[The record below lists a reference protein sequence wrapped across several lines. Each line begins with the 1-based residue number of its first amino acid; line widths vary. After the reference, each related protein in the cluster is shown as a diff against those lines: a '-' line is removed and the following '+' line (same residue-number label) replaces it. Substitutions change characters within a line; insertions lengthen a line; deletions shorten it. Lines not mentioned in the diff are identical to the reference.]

1 MSLSRSFRAMSFT
14 CGLVFAALP
23 GAAQAAP
30 CEGIECSDEEAAASD
45 ATAVEG
51 ASARSSSPR
60 TVNVSGLV
68 PLKELNQRPYRK
80 AWLGDLRFHA
90 ADVGLSIT
98 SLSVS
103 GQVAGSFFDGLSQRA
118 TLEQIDGTLT
128 YGGVWAGYYQPLFGY
143 TPNFSVGLF
152 PAIHL
157 GIGASYSGNSS
168 SALSELRDGGKLGK
182 LLRVP
187 VFASARLGGRASRY
201 ADWDLSL
208 GAGVGVELVSF
219 ATGEPVSA
227 SSTYLAPVARVEAA
241 YGFAHVFAEVALAA
255 HDDFAS
261 PQDPVRLSYQQKSF
275 GLGVLFKAAA
285 DD

>member
-1 MSLSRSFRAMSFT
+1 MPLSCSWRVFSFIG
-14 CGLVFAALP
+14 GLVVALP

-30 CEGIECSDEEAAASD
+30 CQGIECSDEEAAVSD
-45 ATAVEG
+45 ASADEAG
-51 ASARSSSPR
+51 AAEMAAQRS
-60 TVNVSGLV
+60 VNVSGLV
-68 PLKELNQRPYRK
+68 PLKELNQRPYSK

-90 ADVGLSIT
+90 LDVGLSVT

-103 GQVAGSFFDGLSQRA
+103 GNVAGSFFDGTAQQA
-118 TLEQIDGTLT
+118 TLEEIDGTLT

-152 PAIHL
+152 PAIHVGL
-157 GIGASYSGNSS
+157 GASYSGNSS

-187 VFASARLGGRASRY
+187 VLASARLGGRASRY
-201 ADWDLSL
+201 ADWDWSL
-208 GAGVGVELVSF
+208 GAGLGVELVSF
-219 ATGEPVSA
+219 STGEPVSA
-227 SSTYLAPVARVEAA
+227 SSTYVSPVARVEAA
-241 YGFAHVFAEVALAA
+241 YGFVHVFAEAALTA

-261 PQDPVRLSYQQKSF
+261 PQDPVRLSYRQKSF
-275 GLGVLFKAAA
+275 GLGFLFKAAP

>member
-1 MSLSRSFRAMSFT
+1 MPLSRWLRACSFMG
-14 CGLVFAALP
+14 GLVVALP
-23 GAAQAAP
+23 GVAEAAP
-30 CEGIECSDEEAAASD
+30 CEGIECSDEEAAVED
-45 ATAVEG
+45 AG
-51 ASARSSSPR
+51 ANDAAAADTSAPRS
-60 TVNVSGLV
+60 VNVSGLV
-68 PLKELNQRPYRK
+68 PLKELNQRPYSK

-90 ADVGLSIT
+90 MDIGLSVT

-103 GQVAGSFFDGLSQRA
+103 GNVAGSFFDGTAQRA
-118 TLEQIDGTLT
+118 TLEQIDGRLT

-157 GIGASYSGNSS
+157 GLGASYSGNSS
-168 SALSELRDGGKLGK
+168 SALSGLRDGGTLGK
-182 LLRVP
+182 LLRIP
-187 VFASARLGGRASRY
+187 VFATARLGGRASRY
-201 ADWDLSL
+201 ADWDLSF

-219 ATGEPVSA
+219 STGEPVSA

-241 YGFAHVFAEVALAA
+241 YGFVHVFAEAGLTA

-261 PQDPVRLSYQQKSF
+261 PQDAVRLSYQQKSI
-275 GLGVLFKAAA
+275 GLGLLFKAAP

>member
-1 MSLSRSFRAMSFT
+1 MSLSRSSRVIAFT
-14 CGLVFAALP
+14 CGLVIAALP
-23 GAAQAAP
+23 RSSRAAP
-30 CEGIECSDEEAAASD
+30 CEGIECSDEESAVSD
-45 ATAVEG
+45 ATTDDG
-51 ASARSSSPR
+51 APSDSSAQH

-68 PLKELNQRPYRK
+68 PLKELNQRPYSK

-90 ADVGLSIT
+90 ADLGFSVT

-103 GQVAGSFFDGLSQRA
+103 GYVAGSFFDGTVQQS
-118 TLEQIDGTLT
+118 TLEKIDGSLT
-128 YGGVWAGYYQPLFGY
+128 FGGVWAGYYQPLLGY

-168 SALSELRDGGKLGK
+168 SALSDLRDGSKLGK

-187 VFASARLGGRASRY
+187 VLASARLGGRASRY
-201 ADWDLSL
+201 ADWDFSL
-208 GAGVGVELVSF
+208 GAGIGVELVSF
-219 ATGEPVSA
+219 STGEPVSA
-227 SSTYLAPVARVEAA
+227 SATYLAPVARVEAA
-241 YGFAHVFAEVALAA
+241 YGFVHVFAEVALTA

-261 PQDPVRLSYQQKSF
+261 PQDPVRLSYQQKSV
-275 GLGVLFKAAA
+275 GLGVLFKAEP